1 MQRVGFLL
9 KVKAELTNE
18 YKRRHQEVW
27 PDMLDALRR
36 SGWRNYS
43 LFMGDDGLLFGYF
56 ETSESFQAA
65 LAGMSDEAVN
75 ERWQAEMA
83 EMFAGDG
90 NPDEGFTF
98 VPEVFSLND
107 QLRAAGLPVD
117 PQPTSPA

>member
-9 KVKAELTNE
+9 KVKAELVDE

-65 LAGMSDEAVN
+65 LDGMSTEAVN

-83 EMFAGDG
+83 PFFEGTGDHA
-90 NPDEGFTF
+90 DDMMKEL
-98 VPEVFSLND
+98 VEVFHLD
-107 QLRAAGLPVD
+107 
-117 PQPTSPA
+117 

>member
-9 KVKAELTNE
+9 KVKAELVDE

-83 EMFAGDG
+83 PFFEGTGDHADEMMK
-90 NPDEGFTF
+90 EL
-98 VPEVFSLND
+98 VEVFHLD
-107 QLRAAGLPVD
+107 
-117 PQPTSPA
+117 